1 VALTRDGDFRRAVF
15 NQLYY
20 VTIAVPLSLVTAFGL
35 ALLLNSNLRLRSVW
49 RTIFFLPSITPV
61 VAVAL
66 VWGWIYNSQYGL
78 LNSLLN
84 TFGVQSVP
92 WLTSERLVKPS
103 LVAISLWASGGT
115 MIIFLAALQDVPQH
129 LYEAARIDGAN
140 KLHELRFITV
150 PMVSPAIL
158 FTLITGMIDAFNY
171 FALPWV
177 MTQGG
182 PAGASTF
189 YPLYLYNNGFLF
201 FKMGYASAMAWIMFL
216 VTVAC
221 AILVF
226 RTVGRWAFYGSD

>member
-1 VALTRDGDFRRAVF
+1 
-15 NQLYY
+15 
-20 VTIAVPLSLVTAFGL
+20 
-35 ALLLNSNLRLRSVW
+35 
-49 RTIFFLPSITPV
+49 
-61 VAVAL
+61 
-66 VWGWIYNSQYGL
+66 
-78 LNSLLN
+78 
-84 TFGVQSVP
+84 
-92 WLTSERLVKPS
+92 
-103 LVAISLWASGGT
+103 
-115 MIIFLAALQDVPQH
+115 
-129 LYEAARIDGAN
+129 
-140 KLHELRFITV
+140 
-150 PMVSPAIL
+150 MVSPAIL

-189 YPLYLYNNGFLF
+189 YPLYLYNNGFQF